1 MIPAPT
7 IIDGII
13 HQRSLLR
20 FVIEVK
26 THTEFLLGVLPTR

>member
-1 MIPAPT
+1 MIPAPLFYG
-7 IIDGII
+7 GII